1 MKIDL
6 NQINFFIYDN
16 YEYLLISLGGLLL
29 LLILLYLFSR
39 KSKEEP
45 VEKPSEESK
54 ITQPKKTEE
63 TGKQEPEIE
72 KPIELKEGLS
82 KTRKN
87 FLSKINDLFKGTKT
101 ESEIFDEMEAILIGA
116 DFGVKTT
123 QSLLEK
129 VKSVMK
135 QKKSTDK
142 NNIKNILKDEIL
154 LLLKNLKTDNN
165 ESSKPR
171 VILITGVN
179 GTGKTTSI
187 GKLANYYKKQG
198 KSVMLAAA
206 DTFRAAA
213 IEQLEIWADRNKIPI
228 IKQQPESDPA
238 SVVFD
243 AIQSAISK
251 KIDILLVDTAGR
263 LHTKHNLME
272 ELQKIKRVAGKA
284 MESAPHD
291 IWLVIDAITGQ
302 NGMKQAL
309 EFNKTMKLNGIIV
322 TKLDGTA
329 KGGIVISIVNEL
341 KIPVKFIGIG
351 EQLDDLR
358 PFIAEDFVEAIF
370 N

>member
-1 MKIDL
+1 
-6 NQINFFIYDN
+6 
-16 YEYLLISLGGLLL
+16 
-29 LLILLYLFSR
+29 
-39 KSKEEP
+39 
-45 VEKPSEESK
+45 
-54 ITQPKKTEE
+54 
-63 TGKQEPEIE
+63 
-72 KPIELKEGLS
+72 
-82 KTRKN
+82 
-87 FLSKINDLFKGTKT
+87 
-101 ESEIFDEMEAILIGA
+101 
-116 DFGVKTT
+116 
-123 QSLLEK
+123 
-129 VKSVMK
+129 
-135 QKKSTDK
+135 
-142 NNIKNILKDEIL
+142 
-154 LLLKNLKTDNN
+154 
-165 ESSKPR
+165 
-171 VILITGVN
+171 
-179 GTGKTTSI
+179 
-187 GKLANYYKKQG
+187 
-198 KSVMLAAA
+198 MLAAA

-251 KIDILLVDTAGR
+251 KIDILLIDTAGR

-302 NGMKQAL
+302 NGMKQAV